1 MIINN
6 STNTVTCIKKMNNQF
21 VSKIFQHKKV
31 LTYCM
36 RNPGPGLRH
45 TQKCVRIET
54 GNGMLILPCL
64 LLSQK
69 RMAALRRQY
78 YNRVNE
84 CS

>member
-6 STNTVTCIKKMNNQF
+6 STVTCINKTNNQLL
-21 VSKIFQHKKV
+21 SKIFEQKKV

-45 TQKCVRIET
+45 TQTWARVEV

-69 RMAALRRQY
+69 RMAALR
-78 YNRVNE
+78 
-84 CS
+84 

>member
-6 STNTVTCIKKMNNQF
+6 STVTCINKTKNQLL
-21 VSKIFQHKKV
+21 SKIFEQKKV

-54 GNGMLILPCL
+54 GNGMLILSCL

-69 RMAALRRQY
+69 RMAALRGQY

>member
-6 STNTVTCIKKMNNQF
+6 STNTCINKTNNQLL
-21 VSKIFQHKKV
+21 SKIFQHKKV

-36 RNPGPGLRH
+36 RNPGPGLRCTH
-45 TQKCVRIET
+45 KWVRVEV

-69 RMAALRRQY
+69 RMAALRWQY
-78 YNRVNE
+78 YSRVNE